1 MIRRNKPK
9 ETETTVP
16 SGPQPVSSDATMDD
30 APKTDAPHMKK
41 SDFLAKKLSHA
52 GKKFGLTDV
61 ELERMATIKIR
72 TFDDLVNA
80 SDETLTKVFGK
91 KVFLADHL
99 IQTRDKIIEK
109 LVDME

>member
-1 MIRRNKPK
+1 M
-9 ETETTVP
+9 
-16 SGPQPVSSDATMDD
+16 SSDATMDD

-72 TFDDLVNA
+72 TFDGLGKCVRRNPYQ
-80 SDETLTKVFGK
+80 VFGK